1 MPGLQGAKHPLLA
14 VRRHWTCQSIHVQ
27 RIQATHLDCAAAATQ
42 TPALQWT
49 VLVLKKQ
56 FLRGGVMNAVERA
69 SLLKIF
75 RPRGTLRRGI
85 FTLAR
90 LESDGWM
97 LQAGAESVALN
108 DADVRALCDLLMIA
122 SGIVQ
127 GLVNLEDVANVF
139 PSVECDKFTGVKQ

>member
-1 MPGLQGAKHPLLA
+1 
-14 VRRHWTCQSIHVQ
+14 
-27 RIQATHLDCAAAATQ
+27 
-42 TPALQWT
+42 
-49 VLVLKKQ
+49 
-56 FLRGGVMNAVERA
+56 MNAVERA